1 MFVCDGFN
9 LDLNMKLKTDNQNF
23 NKKII
28 MKKLVLV
35 VAMFMFACGSFFT
48 MAQDPVKKDPK
59 KEVKDT
65 AKTEPKKE
73 VAAHNRY
80 NGRSIR
86 SICTVCRIIVSTLQ
100 QKSHSYFVYSGN
112 GFFAFI

>member
-1 MFVCDGFN
+1 
-9 LDLNMKLKTDNQNF
+9 MKLKTDNQNF

-35 VAMFMFACGSFFT
+35 VACGSFFT

-73 VAAHNRY
+73 VADTTAT
-80 NGRSIR
+80 
-86 SICTVCRIIVSTLQ
+86 TVAA
-100 QKSHSYFVYSGN
+100 SGA
-112 GFFAFI
+112 FAQFAE

>member
-1 MFVCDGFN
+1 MFMFVCDGFK
-9 LDLNMKLKTDNQNF
+9 LDINMKLKTDNQNF

-65 AKTEPKKE
+65 AKTEPNKE
-73 VAAHNRY
+73 VADTTA
-80 NGRSIR
+80 I
-86 SICTVCRIIVSTLQ
+86 TVAA
-100 QKSHSYFVYSGN
+100 SGA
-112 GFFAFI
+112 FAQFAE

>member
-1 MFVCDGFN
+1 
-9 LDLNMKLKTDNQNF
+9 MKLKTDNQNF

-59 KEVKDT
+59 KEVKD
-65 AKTEPKKE
+65 
-73 VAAHNRY
+73 
-80 NGRSIR
+80 
-86 SICTVCRIIVSTLQ
+86 ICTVCRIIVSTLQ

>member
-1 MFVCDGFN
+1 MFMFVCDGFN

-48 MAQDPVKKDPK
+48 DPVKKDPK

-73 VAAHNRY
+73 VADTTA
-80 NGRSIR
+80 I
-86 SICTVCRIIVSTLQ
+86 TVAA
-100 QKSHSYFVYSGN
+100 SGA
-112 GFFAFI
+112 FAQFAE

>member
-1 MFVCDGFN
+1 MFMFVCDGFN

-48 MAQDPVKKDPK
+48 MAQDPVKKTQRK
-59 KEVKDT
+59 
-65 AKTEPKKE
+65 
-73 VAAHNRY
+73 
-80 NGRSIR
+80 RSK
-86 SICTVCRIIVSTLQ
+86 TLQ
-100 QKSHSYFVYSGN
+100 KLSLRKK
-112 GFFAFI
+112 

>member
-35 VAMFMFACGSFFT
+35 VAMIMFACGSFFT

-73 VAAHNRY
+73 VADTTA
-80 NGRSIR
+80 I
-86 SICTVCRIIVSTLQ
+86 TVAA
-100 QKSHSYFVYSGN
+100 SGA
-112 GFFAFI
+112 FAQFAE

>member
-1 MFVCDGFN
+1 
-9 LDLNMKLKTDNQNF
+9 MKLKTDNQNF

-73 VAAHNRY
+73 VADTTA
-80 NGRSIR
+80 I
-86 SICTVCRIIVSTLQ
+86 TVAASGAFAQFDRIIVSTLQ
-100 QKSHSYFVYSGN
+100 QKAIPTSSIQGWLFCVYIGK
-112 GFFAFI
+112 

>member
-1 MFVCDGFN
+1 
-9 LDLNMKLKTDNQNF
+9 MKLKTDNQNF

-35 VAMFMFACGSFFT
+35 VAMFACGSFFT

-73 VAAHNRY
+73 VADTTA
-80 NGRSIR
+80 I
-86 SICTVCRIIVSTLQ
+86 TVAA
-100 QKSHSYFVYSGN
+100 SGA
-112 GFFAFI
+112 FAQFAE

>member
-1 MFVCDGFN
+1 
-9 LDLNMKLKTDNQNF
+9 MKLKTDNQNF

-73 VAAHNRY
+73 VADTTAITVAAQLLDIDRKTLY
-80 NGRSIR
+80 NKLKLYGID
-86 SICTVCRIIVSTLQ
+86 L
-100 QKSHSYFVYSGN
+100 
-112 GFFAFI
+112 

>member
-1 MFVCDGFN
+1 
-9 LDLNMKLKTDNQNF
+9 MKLKTDNQNF

-65 AKTEPKKE
+65 AKTEPKK
-73 VAAHNRY
+73 
-80 NGRSIR
+80 RSSRHKPLQR
-86 SICTVCRIIVSTLQ
+86 SQHQEHCTVCRIIVSTLQ
-100 QKSHSYFVYSGN
+100 QKSIPTSSIREWLFCVYIGK
-112 GFFAFI
+112 

>member
-1 MFVCDGFN
+1 
-9 LDLNMKLKTDNQNF
+9 MKLKTDNQNF

-59 KEVKDT
+59 VPAED
-65 AKTEPKKE
+65 
-73 VAAHNRY
+73 R
-80 NGRSIR
+80 GRR
-86 SICTVCRIIVSTLQ
+86 GMR
-100 QKSHSYFVYSGN
+100 
-112 GFFAFI
+112 

>member
-73 VAAHNRY
+73 VADTTAITVAAS
-80 NGRSIR
+80 GAFAQFVIIR
-86 SICTVCRIIVSTLQ
+86 
-100 QKSHSYFVYSGN
+100 FVASWQRWDVPSKV
-112 GFFAFI
+112 I

>member
-1 MFVCDGFN
+1 
-9 LDLNMKLKTDNQNF
+9 MKLKTDNQNF

-73 VAAHNRY
+73 VADTTA
-80 NGRSIR
+80 I
-86 SICTVCRIIVSTLQ
+86 TVAS
-100 QKSHSYFVYSGN
+100 SGA
-112 GFFAFI
+112 FAQFAE